1 MSTVHGC
8 RDLQPIYG
16 AVVFRTEHSAVVFCN
31 DTQDTWYVTC
41 GRDGHWIGDV
51 INCTRSTSGMS
62 QSSLSRSS
70 RDNKYCFS
78 VVLRVK
84 WNQLLTSNELECGP
98 MPNVMAVAALS
109 NIGGDLCSTP
119 QRLVYAH
126 Y

>member
-51 INCTRSTSGMS
+51 INCTRSTSGMR

-70 RDNKYCFS
+70 RDNKYCIS
-78 VVLRVK
+78 GVLRVK
-84 WNQLLTSNELECGP
+84 WNQLLTSNERSGQTNFYES
-98 MPNVMAVAALS
+98 S
-109 NIGGDLCSTP
+109 NNKI
-119 QRLVYAH
+119 
-126 Y
+126 